1 MLIIQ
6 MRCLNKDHHNTYLNC
21 GEIEALTKLKEKVQL
36 WLVGEARI
44 AHSGG
49 LTPNKVSVIGVI
61 LASLSAISYWQWEV
75 LPTLLLILA
84 PLFLLVSGLCDAL
97 DGVLARRFG
106 EATTF
111 GGFLDSLL
119 DRYTDAM
126 VYVGIILGG
135 LSDIYWGLLALIG
148 SLLVSY
154 CRARAEAAGVK
165 METVGLME
173 RAERIMIL
181 VVASFLTLVWKE
193 ALQWGIILLAV
204 LTNLTVFQ
212 RVIYFRKASQK
223 EPLIG
228 VV

>member
-1 MLIIQ
+1 L
-6 MRCLNKDHHNTYLNC
+6 
-21 GEIEALTKLKEKVQL
+21 LTKLKQKVQL
-36 WLVGEARI
+36 WLVGEARL
-44 AHSGG
+44 AHSLG
-49 LTPNKVSVIGVI
+49 LTPNKVSVIGIFFAV
-61 LASLSAISYWQWEV
+61 LSAVSYWQWESQ
-75 LPTLLLILA
+75 PALLLILA
-84 PLFLLVSGLCDAL
+84 PLFLLASGFCDAL

-106 EATTF
+106 EATAF

-135 LSDIYWGLLALIG
+135 LSDVRWGLLALIG

-173 RAERIMIL
+173 RAERIIIL
-181 VVASFLTLVWKE
+181 IVASFLTLAWGE
-193 ALQWGIILLAV
+193 ALQWGIIFLAV
-204 LTNLTVFQ
+204 STNLTVLQ

-223 EPLIG
+223 ERLIG